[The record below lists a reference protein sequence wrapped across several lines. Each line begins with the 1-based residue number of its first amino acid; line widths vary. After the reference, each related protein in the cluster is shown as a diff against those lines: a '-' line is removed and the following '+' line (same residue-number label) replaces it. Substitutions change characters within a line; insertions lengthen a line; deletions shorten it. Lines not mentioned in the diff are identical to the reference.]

1 MSSPPRVAATSAP
14 APGRSRPSSGRGRCP
29 LRRRGS
35 VAAPHSRTHRTG
47 QVAARYTKAIEQL
60 GSGNLDVRIG
70 GIYALE
76 RIAHNSPRD
85 QPAVLE
91 VLAAFIRE
99 QRSRAMATERARH
112 GDARADNAPRC
123 TGCGRRNW
131 APNPQ
136 ARPGVSLARAN
147 FAAANLTGAP
157 WRSDAGVPQGWQQ
170 TPTRAAGSRPILARA
185 VRQQTCYASTGL
197 PYLLSGICT
206 GASSRHGMAGGGPG
220 SAT

>member
-1 MSSPPRVAATSAP
+1 
-14 APGRSRPSSGRGRCP
+14 
-29 LRRRGS
+29 
-35 VAAPHSRTHRTG
+35 
-47 QVAARYTKAIEQL
+47 
-60 GSGNLDVRIG
+60 
-70 GIYALE
+70 
-76 RIAHNSPRD
+76 
-85 QPAVLE
+85 VLE

-206 GASSRHGMAGGGPG
+206 GASSRHGMAGQQARLPRPKRCPSARAVVSTRPPG
-220 SAT
+220 SPAPGGTPPGAPGPACARPAPGRTRTASMTRSPAPGPHSWPFAHSGG